1 MKYIHTFRVKACF
14 LYKIKADTEK
24 EARKILEAQGGIDI
38 DGKLIMTESYKDAHL
53 LATEKNNR

>member
-24 EARKILEAQGGIDI
+24 EARKILEEQGGIDI
-38 DGKLIMTESYKDAHL
+38 ENL
-53 LATEKNNR
+53 L